1 MNFTIYLINFFIY
14 YFGFTPLAIIA
25 GCFPIN
31 PYYLISFTIKFI
43 LIHAIM
49 WFVNIT
55 ISCHQVKKINKR
67 IKEG

>member
-1 MNFTIYLINFFIY
+1 M
-14 YFGFTPLAIIA
+14 A

-49 WFVNIT
+49 CFVNIT
-55 ISCHQVKKINKR
+55 ISRHQVKKINKR